1 MVSRRAGLSAT
12 AGHSCLYQACVRLLN
27 LAYIVYLD
35 EQSCPRQ
42 RLYCC
47 TAKTDQNDSIF
58 VHFRSLQH
66 QNCVSI
72 TKASTS
78 GPTTGALP
86 SDHSHPTNG
95 LSSPR
100 PPASVALEC
109 FIAPELWMLK

>member
-35 EQSCPRQ
+35 EQSFPRQ
-42 RLYCC
+42 RLYCS

-58 VHFRSLQH
+58 VHFCSLQH

-78 GPTTGALP
+78 GPTTGALRRTTVTP
-86 SDHSHPTNG
+86 LTDFRPPDPLQVWPWNA
-95 LSSPR
+95 SSPR
-100 PPASVALEC
+100 NSGC
-109 FIAPELWMLK
+109 